1 MAERFEGKVVLIIG
15 AATGIGK
22 AAALAFAK
30 EGAKLV
36 LSAHRTPPDVVD
48 EINAA
53 GGVASAVKMDVGDEE
68 SVKNAIAQV
77 VERHGRLDVALNNAG
92 SLPVTKPLAEFTAEE
107 FNHTLRVDLIGT
119 FLAMKYEI
127 QQMLL
132 NGGGSIINTGSVVS
146 VVADPGMAPYVAA
159 KHGVLGLTRGAA
171 LEYAEQGIRVNCL
184 SPGLVETP
192 MTARWLADPA
202 FRAIVTGQNA
212 VHRTGRPEE
221 IAGMIL
227 YLASDDASFT
237 TGGVYLVD
245 GGQTA
250 H

>member
-1 MAERFEGKVVLIIG
+1 MSDRFAGKVVLIIG

-22 AAALAFAK
+22 AAALAFAR

-36 LSAHRTPPDVVD
+36 LSAYRTPPDVVD

-53 GGVASAVKMDVGDEE
+53 GGVASAVRLDVGDEE
-68 SVKNAIAQV
+68 SVKNAVATV
-77 VERHGRLDVALNNAG
+77 VERHGRLDVAFNNAG
-92 SLPVTKPLAEFTAEE
+92 SLPVTKPLADFTAEE
-107 FNHTLRVDLIGT
+107 FEHTLRVDLKGA

-171 LEYAEQGIRVNCL
+171 WEYAEQGIRINVL
-184 SPGLVETP
+184 APGLVETP
-192 MTARWLADPA
+192 MTARWLADPD
-202 FRAIVTGQNA
+202 FRALVHSYNA
-212 VHRTGRPEE
+212 VHRHSQPEE
-221 IAGMIL
+221 IAGMVL
-227 YLASDDASFT
+227 YLASDEASFT
-237 TGGVYLVD
+237 TGGVFLVD

>member
-1 MAERFEGKVVLIIG
+1 MADRFAGKVVLIIG

-22 AAALAFAK
+22 ATALAFAK

-48 EINAA
+48 EINAN
-53 GGVASAVKMDVGDEE
+53 GGTASAVKLDVSDEG
-68 SVKNAIAQV
+68 SVKNAIATV
-77 VERHGRLDVALNNAG
+77 VERHGRLDVAFNNAG
-92 SLPVTKPLAEFTAEE
+92 SLPMTKPLADFTGEE
-107 FNHTLRVDLIGT
+107 FDKTMRVDLKGT

-127 QQMLL
+127 QQMLKD
-132 NGGGSIINTGSVVS
+132 GGGSIVNTGSVVS

-171 LEYAEQGIRVNCL
+171 LEYAEQGIRINVVA
-184 SPGLVETP
+184 PGLIETP

-212 VHRTGRPEE
+212 VHRVGRPEE
-221 IAGMIL
+221 IAGIVL
-227 YLASDDASFT
+227 YLASDEATFA
-237 TGGVYLVD
+237 TGGVFLVD

>member
-1 MAERFEGKVVLIIG
+1 MADRFDGKIVLIIG

-30 EGAKLV
+30 EGATLV
-36 LSAHRTPPDVVD
+36 LSAHRTPPDVVE

-68 SVKNAIAQV
+68 SVKNAIATV
-77 VERHGRLDVALNNAG
+77 VERHGRLDVAFNNAG

-107 FNHTLRVDLIGT
+107 FDHTLRVDLKGT

-127 QQMLL
+127 QQMLK
-132 NGGGSIINTGSVVS
+132 NGGGSIVNTGSVVS

-171 LEYAEQGIRVNCL
+171 LEYAEQGIRINVV

-192 MTARWLADPA
+192 MTARWLADPE
-202 FRAIVTGQNA
+202 FRRIVTGQNA
-212 VHRTGRPEE
+212 VHRPARPEE
-221 IAGMIL
+221 IAGIVL

-237 TGGVYLVD
+237 TGGVFLVD